1 MRASELQS
9 RQAPWTLLGMRAADK
24 MRDLTQESDEE
35 LLHRSASGDDEAF
48 AALYRRR
55 QGAVYRFAL
64 HMSGREDVAEEV
76 TQETFLMIIREPGR
90 FDAGRG
96 SFSSFLF
103 GIARN
108 LVLRQLERR
117 RDYVNIEEEGAV
129 EPAAVDTDLLAKM
142 TREETIEAVRQ
153 AVSSLP
159 GTYREAVVL
168 CDLEEASYADAA
180 EVLGVPVGTVRSR
193 LSRGR
198 GLLLEKL
205 RAVSLGFKSLRVSA

>member
-1 MRASELQS
+1 MAAPELQT
-9 RQAPWTLLGMRAADK
+9 RQSPLMALGLRAAAT
-24 MRDLTQESDEE
+24 MRDISQESDED
-35 LLHRSASGDDEAF
+35 LLRRSSSGDEEAF

-55 QGAVYRFAL
+55 QAAVYRFAL

-76 TQETFLMIIREPGR
+76 TQETFLMLIREPWR

-96 SFSSFLF
+96 SLSSFLF
-103 GIARN
+103 GVARN
-108 LVLRQLERR
+108 FVLRHIERR
-117 RDYVNIEEEGAV
+117 REYVNIQEEGAV
-129 EPAAVDTDLLAKM
+129 EPAASDTDILAKM

>member
-1 MRASELQS
+1 MVSGL
-9 RQAPWTLLGMRAADK
+9 RAAAK
-24 MRDLTQESDEE
+24 MRDLTQESDDD
-35 LLHRSASGDDEAF
+35 LLRRSASGEEEAF
-48 AALYRRR
+48 STLYRRR
-55 QGAVYRFAL
+55 QAAVYRFAL

-76 TQETFLMIIREPGR
+76 TQETFLMLIREPGR
-90 FDAGRG
+90 FDPTRG
-96 SFSSFLF
+96 SVSSFLF
-103 GIARN
+103 GVARN
-108 LVLRQLERR
+108 LVLRHLERR
-117 RDYVNIEEEGAV
+117 RDYVNLEEEATG
-129 EPAAVDTDLLAKM
+129 EPAADDTDLLAKL
-142 TREETIEAVRQ
+142 TREEAIEAVRQ

-180 EVLGVPVGTVRSR
+180 EALGVPVGTVRSR